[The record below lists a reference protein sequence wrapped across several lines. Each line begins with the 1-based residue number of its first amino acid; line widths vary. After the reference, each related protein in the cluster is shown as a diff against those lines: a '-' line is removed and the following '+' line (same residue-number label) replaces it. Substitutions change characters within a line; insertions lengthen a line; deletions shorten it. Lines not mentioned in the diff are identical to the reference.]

1 MPVRA
6 ALRAAERGASG
17 PRAAQASEG
26 SAEPGTEVLF
36 GYFSS
41 NSTFRN
47 FIYKNVQIHYSIL
60 YDCRIR
66 KNLNV
71 RQN

>member
-26 SAEPGTEVLF
+26 SAEPGTEVLV
-36 GYFSS
+36 GYFRVIPLLGISFTRMYRFTTAFFMIVE
-41 NSTFRN
+41 NEK
-47 FIYKNVQIHYSIL
+47 I
-60 YDCRIR
+60 
-66 KNLNV
+66 
-71 RQN
+71 